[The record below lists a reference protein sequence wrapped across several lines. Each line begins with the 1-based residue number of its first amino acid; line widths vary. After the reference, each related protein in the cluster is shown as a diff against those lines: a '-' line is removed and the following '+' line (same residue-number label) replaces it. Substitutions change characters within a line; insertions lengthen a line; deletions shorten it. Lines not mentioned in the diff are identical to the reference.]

1 MNVFA
6 KKLALS
12 CVVALLAGALAAA
25 APPQDA
31 GRSTVALASPI
42 EPGKAIVNRACQSCH
57 DLGTVTDAR
66 HTAAE
71 WPDVVERMRANGAD
85 LTDDEA
91 KQVREYLIKAYAK
104 RT

>member
-1 MNVFA
+1 LNVFA

-12 CVVALLAGALAAA
+12 CVVVLLAGVLAAA
-25 APPQDA
+25 APPQETS
-31 GRSTVALASPI
+31 RSAVALTNPT
-42 EPGKAIVNRACQSCH
+42 EPGKAIVSRACQSCH

-66 HTAAE
+66 HTVGE
-71 WPDVVERMRANGAD
+71 WPGVVERMRANGAD

-91 KQVREYLIKAYAK
+91 KQVREYLIKTYAK